1 MLWRMASFT
10 VNAPYTI
17 DELENEMSDRMTG
30 SGKKSLS
37 STEILALFNKG
48 TTVVLDK
55 SLLRLM
61 LPHMRQRGMIKENI
75 EEPTHGWEMDQSQSF
90 SSPPRSP

>member
-1 MLWRMASFT
+1 MASFT

-37 STEILALFNKG
+37 SAEILTLFNKG
-48 TTVVLDK
+48 TTVILDK

-61 LPHMRQRGMIKENI
+61 LPHMRLKGMIKESI
-75 EEPTHGWEMDQSQSF
+75 KEPTHGWETDQEQQCY